1 MGIFD
6 FFKKNRDVKIDPVE
20 VETDDLKIDPVEVE
34 TDDLVIDVFERI
46 CEKCEYGEN
55 IKKLNEHERV
65 IYITQTLEQEIN
77 NGGFSQ
83 YFFNSSGNLANE
95 SVDAFTKIGAL
106 KTAEICKKAL
116 DLFGGNVPAD
126 PEARQELLE
135 ELDCD
140 DEFDKLDD
148 AFYDYED
155 NLEGLNSD
163 YIMKH
168 REYFDC

>member
-6 FFKKNRDVKIDPVE
+6 FFKKNRDVRNDPVEVETDDLNIDPVE
-20 VETDDLKIDPVEVE
+20 VETDDFVV
-34 TDDLVIDVFERI
+34 DVFNSI
-46 CEKCEYGEN
+46 CEKCEYGEH
-55 IKKLNEHERV
+55 IEKLNEHERI

-83 YFFNSSGNLANE
+83 YFFNSSGDLSNE
-95 SVDAFTKIGAL
+95 LVDAFTKIGAL

-116 DLFGGNVPAD
+116 TVFGGNVPAD
-126 PEARQELLE
+126 WEERQELLE

-140 DEFDKLDD
+140 DVFDKLDD

-155 NLEGLNSD
+155 NLEGLNSE
-163 YIMKH
+163 YIMKY
-168 REYFDC
+168 REYFNC